1 MQTECPENKMAK
13 AFRLSPLVDRV
24 SIRSR
29 DMDPG
34 RRSETPASPTRSTPE
49 MGEEDA

>member
-1 MQTECPENKMAK
+1 MPQNKMAK
-13 AFRLSPLVDRV
+13 ALGLPPLVSQV
-24 SIRSR
+24 TIRSR

-34 RRSETPASPTRSTPE
+34 RRYENARIAGPSTPE